1 VAKRK
6 SCVDAALSILENRWT
21 VSLLRE
27 AFHGARRFGQFAQA
41 LGIART
47 VLATRLDELVKA
59 GLLERHEYDT
69 ERGWHE
75 YRLTR
80 KGLDLFPA
88 IVALTQ
94 WSARY
99 GDGDA
104 VELRHRGCGPIDV
117 LVPHCAVCDKPIEPR
132 DAQAVQRIASSH
144 SGAPTR

>member
-1 VAKRK
+1 VYHNRVARRVKN
-6 SCVDAALSILENRWT
+6 CVDPALSILENRWT

-47 VLATRLDELVKA
+47 VLTARLDELVKA
-59 GLLERHEYDT
+59 GLLERREYDT
-69 ERGWHE
+69 DHGWHE

-80 KGLDLFPA
+80 KGMDLFPA

-99 GDGDA
+99 GDGDT
-104 VELRHRGCGPIDV
+104 VELRHRDCGPIDI
-117 LVPHCAVCDKPIEPR
+117 LVPRCAVCAEQVEACDAEP
-132 DAQAVQRIASSH
+132 VQRA
-144 SGAPTR
+144 GR